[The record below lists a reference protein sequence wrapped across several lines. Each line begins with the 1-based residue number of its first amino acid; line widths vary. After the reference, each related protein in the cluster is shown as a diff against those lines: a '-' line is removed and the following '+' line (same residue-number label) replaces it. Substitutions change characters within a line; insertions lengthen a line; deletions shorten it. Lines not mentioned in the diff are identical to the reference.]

1 MRDYI
6 TCLKI
11 CLAVD
16 KFTIE
21 SVLGFDLNVDITD
34 MNGKPLSKGVKV
46 SAIPTVF
53 TEKITTRIVDKS
65 FFTHFNED
73 LLNKIRQHR
82 RLTD

>member
-1 MRDYI
+1 
-6 TCLKI
+6 
-11 CLAVD
+11 LAVD